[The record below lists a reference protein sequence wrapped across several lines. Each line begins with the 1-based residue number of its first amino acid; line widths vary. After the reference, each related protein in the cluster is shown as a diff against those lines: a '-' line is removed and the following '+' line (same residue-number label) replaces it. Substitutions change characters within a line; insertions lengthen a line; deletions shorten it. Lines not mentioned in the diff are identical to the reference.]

1 MAPKLAGKRRGF
13 GAAIEFGEAVSLSAK
28 II

>member
-1 MAPKLAGKRRGF
+1 MAPKLAGKRQGF
-13 GAAIEFGEAVSLSAK
+13 GAAIEFGATVSLSAK